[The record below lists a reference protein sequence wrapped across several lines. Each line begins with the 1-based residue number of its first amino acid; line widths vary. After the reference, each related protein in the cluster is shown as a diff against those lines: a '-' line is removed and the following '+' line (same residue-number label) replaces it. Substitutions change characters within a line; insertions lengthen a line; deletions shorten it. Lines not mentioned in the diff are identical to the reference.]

1 MENNLK
7 SSFSFNE
14 DDLITFQEGLFGFEQ
29 FKKFLPVSVEENND
43 AVLCLQSVED
53 EELSFVIMN
62 PFFLKEDYDPQLSEA
77 DRDALGVT
85 SDQELSY
92 YVLCV
97 AREPSEESTVNLK
110 CPIAVNPDTRQ
121 ARQVILDTK
130 EYGFRHT
137 LKELSDALS
146 DKGGASC

>member
-110 CPIAVNPDTRQ
+110 S
-121 ARQVILDTK
+121 
-130 EYGFRHT
+130 RHP
-137 LKELSDALS
+137 S
-146 DKGGASC
+146 GASGDSGYKGVRLPPYVEGTVGRAVR